1 MLSFN
6 DALGIHPQAVAL
18 RSQRA
23 EILAANLAN
32 ADTPG
37 YRARDIDFRQ
47 VLGAH
52 GAGTRMR
59 TTRAGH
65 HVDGPNT
72 HRGVA
77 LKYRQPHQAS
87 LDQNSVDS
95 QAERAAFLDN
105 AMRYQASVTFL
116 NGRISGLITAL
127 RGE

>member
-1 MLSFN
+1 MPSFA
-6 DALGIHPQAVAL
+6 DALGLHPQAVAL

-37 YRARDIDFRQ
+37 YRARDIDFRE
-47 VLGAH
+47 VLGQ
-52 GAGTRMR
+52 AGDATRLT

-65 HVDGPNT
+65 RAVSNPGP
-72 HRGVA
+72 GGYA
-77 LKYRQPHQAS
+77 LKYRQPTQAS